1 MVKGFYRWTAET
13 RKGNWQSEGC
23 QALCLIQHTMCQL
36 LVQIHD
42 LMVDVEERP
51 GTPHGGLVE
60 RAKSE

>member
-1 MVKGFYRWTAET
+1 MDCRNKKGELTVRRMPGAVPYTT
-13 RKGNWQSEGC
+13 R
-23 QALCLIQHTMCQL
+23 HV

-51 GTPHGGLVE
+51 GTPRGGLVE